1 MKIPYAS
8 DSYSTFDGR
17 SFESMGI
24 VIERV
29 HDDLPSVSEET
40 ESRVGSDGNRI
51 LSLSLAPKEIT
62 LECRAF
68 EGRWQDFEELKDA
81 LASWLLT
88 NDERTLTLRTHP
100 GQRYKA
106 HYSSF
111 TEGERKGGTGIGGFE
126 ITFVASDPIRYGES
140 RALVVKSGGS
150 GNLTIAGTREADMVI
165 TASAATRDSSG
176 MWGMTVDGKQMVVP
190 IPSSGQKSV
199 RIDCVT
205 QTVTVAGQPGMLTL
219 SSLWPKFTPGTH
231 KVTMTKGTGAATFS
245 WVQRY
250 A

>member
-1 MKIPYAS
+1 MKIPYAR

-40 ESRVGSDGNRI
+40 ESRVGADGNRI
-51 LSLSLAPKEIT
+51 LNLSLAPKEIT

-150 GNLTIAGTREADMVI
+150 GTLTIAGTRNADMVI
-165 TASAATRDSSG
+165 TTNAASRDSNG
-176 MWGMTVDGKQMVVP
+176 VWGMTVDGKRMLVP
-190 IPSSGQKSV
+190 ISSSGQKPV
-199 RIDCVT
+199 RIDCVSH
-205 QTVTVAGQPGMLTL
+205 TVTVAGQSAMLTL
-219 SSLWPKFTPGTH
+219 QSDWPRFNPGSH
-231 KVTMTKGTGAATFS
+231 RVTMTNGTGAATFS